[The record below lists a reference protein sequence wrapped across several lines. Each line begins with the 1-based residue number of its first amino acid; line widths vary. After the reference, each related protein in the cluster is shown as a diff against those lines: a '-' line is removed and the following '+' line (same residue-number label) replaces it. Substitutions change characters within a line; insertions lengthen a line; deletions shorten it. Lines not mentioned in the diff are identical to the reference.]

1 VFVTVTFEVMVVVTC
16 VGVVEVV
23 GKVELVCDNVDVFE
37 LVPVWLEVVVVPFES
52 VSMSI
57 SSLYMVKFP

>member
-1 VFVTVTFEVMVVVTC
+1 MFVTVTFEVMVVVTC